1 MSLSSQYSEKEN
13 YIWLSAFATIW
24 AIGGSIAPQA
34 QESLPVSLLI
44 SNSVGL
50 ENKPDESKDGPWIE
64 DIGRARVVE
73 TDRDRVTDGGDDDGA
88 GMSSLSGAILSVQV
102 ATIHERWI
110 GGTLTSSK
118 QNTAFDHGFARRVVT
133 AGKVQAR
140 NAQSQM

>member
-1 MSLSSQYSEKEN
+1 M
-13 YIWLSAFATIW
+13 
-24 AIGGSIAPQA
+24 
-34 QESLPVSLLI
+34 SLLI

-102 ATIHERWI
+102 ATIHER
-110 GGTLTSSK
+110 
-118 QNTAFDHGFARRVVT
+118 
-133 AGKVQAR
+133 
-140 NAQSQM
+140 